1 MLQWWQASGDDMP
14 TSFKGVS
21 KSTSGEWTRLRRVTH
36 HGKSDLYQGFTVY
49 RVLSPYLVVVLDLGS
64 LFSFH
69 PYLARS
75 QTFSSGLTTH
85 LFTLDEA
92 CDTLGSKPS
101 IIEKRENNDR
111 RNHRKL
117 VVSMWKFA
125 RVIHFPNMLDGTFW
139 PSMSR
144 ISHVLIALVV

>member
-1 MLQWWQASGDDMP
+1 M
-14 TSFKGVS
+14 
-21 KSTSGEWTRLRRVTH
+21 TH

-69 PYLARS
+69 PYLAGS

-101 IIEKRENNDR
+101 INEKRENNDR

-125 RVIHFPNMLDGTFW
+125 RVIHFPNMLDGTF
-139 PSMSR
+139 
-144 ISHVLIALVV
+144 